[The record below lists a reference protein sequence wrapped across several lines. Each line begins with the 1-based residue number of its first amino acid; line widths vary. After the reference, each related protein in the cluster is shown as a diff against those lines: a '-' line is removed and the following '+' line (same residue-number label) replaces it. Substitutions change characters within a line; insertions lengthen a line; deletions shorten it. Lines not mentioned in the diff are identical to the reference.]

1 MDKKN
6 SKNEW
11 EITFDAL
18 PDLIM
23 ILDRNNRI
31 IKANRAMAEKLGCAQ
46 RELKGRPCYKTV
58 HGFDEPPEWCPHTRL
73 LTDGMAHRVEA
84 PVSFLGGEFMVS
96 VFPLLDDNGAPWG
109 CVHVARDITDMKR
122 VEKELKRA
130 HDEMDQRVRQRTLEL
145 SEAKERLAR
154 QAKKLGKSQDELS
167 ERVRFEE
174 FLANLS
180 AKFAGLPAERVGEE
194 VIQGLKLLV
203 EYLNID
209 RSTLLEFSSDFV
221 HLKVLYSYAR
231 KGFEP
236 LPSIDVTKK
245 FPWSAS
251 KIKRKEIFI
260 LNSLDE
266 FPPEAATDRRSFEEF
281 GIKSNLSIPIFF
293 GDSPVYLIAFG
304 SIAKER
310 VWPLELIPRL
320 RLFGELLT
328 NSVIRKNADE
338 KLRRAVEELTTLKR
352 QLEAESAYLR
362 HEIKLEHNFENIIGQ
377 SKALKYVLF
386 RIERVAKTETPVLI
400 MGETGTGKELA
411 ARAVHSLGNRSNR
424 PLIKVNCAALPAGL
438 IESELFGHEKGAF
451 TGALSTQVGRFELA
465 KGSTLFLDE
474 IGELPFELQ
483 AKLLR
488 VLEGG
493 EFERIGSTKT
503 LKTDARIIASTNR
516 DLEAEIKHGRFRSD
530 LWYRLR
536 VYPITMPPLRER
548 EDDIVLLVQ
557 HFLEKFTRLIGKSML
572 KIRKKTLRHLMNHPW
587 PGNIRELRHTIESAV
602 ISSQGNYLQL
612 DLPDT
617 STEKKIKP
625 KTLRDLE
632 HDHIVQVLETTRWK
646 IHGPGGAASI
656 LDIHPNTLRSRM
668 EKLGIRKDFSG

>member
-1 MDKKN
+1 
-6 SKNEW
+6 
-11 EITFDAL
+11 
-18 PDLIM
+18 
-23 ILDRNNRI
+23 
-31 IKANRAMAEKLGCAQ
+31 
-46 RELKGRPCYKTV
+46 
-58 HGFDEPPEWCPHTRL
+58 
-73 LTDGMAHRVEA
+73 
-84 PVSFLGGEFMVS
+84 
-96 VFPLLDDNGAPWG
+96 
-109 CVHVARDITDMKR
+109 
-122 VEKELKRA
+122 
-130 HDEMDQRVRQRTLEL
+130 
-145 SEAKERLAR
+145 
-154 QAKKLGKSQDELS
+154 
-167 ERVRFEE
+167 
-174 FLANLS
+174 
-180 AKFAGLPAERVGEE
+180 
-194 VIQGLKLLV
+194 
-203 EYLNID
+203 
-209 RSTLLEFSSDFV
+209 
-221 HLKVLYSYAR
+221 
-231 KGFEP
+231 
-236 LPSIDVTKK
+236 
-245 FPWSAS
+245 
-251 KIKRKEIFI
+251 
-260 LNSLDE
+260 
-266 FPPEAATDRRSFEEF
+266 
-281 GIKSNLSIPIFF
+281 
-293 GDSPVYLIAFG
+293 
-304 SIAKER
+304 
-310 VWPLELIPRL
+310 L

-493 EFERIGSTKT
+493 EFERIGSPKT

-530 LWYRLR
+530 LWYRLK

-602 ISSQGNYLQL
+602 ISSQGNYLQI

-632 HDHIVQVLETTRWK
+632 HDHILQVLETTRWK